1 MVQFL
6 NVNFEIA
13 VNLPKRNEHYTA
25 EDIAEILQEYINDY
39 QSASFH
45 VILTEVKQSETI
57 EP

>member
-1 MVQFL
+1 MTQAL
-6 NVNFEIA
+6 NISIEVV

-39 QSASFH
+39 QTESFH
-45 VILTEVKQSETI
+45 VISTEVKQSETI